1 MLLSPISL
9 KNNDKKTG
17 LQLIFNKSSIEIF
30 IKMKSLKKKKGT
42 IFIKLKGLTYLH
54 AFILFNRSLF
64 LLQ

>member
-1 MLLSPISL
+1 MLFSPISL
-9 KNNDKKTG
+9 RNNDKKTG

-30 IKMKSLKKKKGT
+30 IKVKSLKKKKGS
-42 IFIKLKGLTYLH
+42 IFIKLKGLIYLH